1 MCGRLTLRAT
11 GRSLAKGFGMA
22 KGPII
27 LPRYNI
33 APTQDILAVRLDD
46 EGQKEFCLLRWGL
59 IPEWAEDPSIGAK
72 LINARA
78 EAVRTKPAFRQA
90 FRCRRCL
97 IPADGFYEW
106 QTQGH
111 EKQPMLIARRD
122 GRPFAFA
129 GLWEQWHSGGRIKES
144 CTIITTDADE
154 FLSDAQDRMPIIISP
169 DDYDR
174 WLSADP
180 DDAEE
185 FLHHPA
191 STDELTMFPVSRIV
205 NNPHND
211 VPQCV
216 APIAVLSLF

>member
-1 MCGRLTLRAT
+1 MCGRFTLRAT
-11 GRSLAKGFGMA
+11 GKSLAHCFDMA

-33 APTQDILAVRLDD
+33 APTQDILVVRVDD
-46 EGQKEFCLLRWGL
+46 EKKREFSLLRWGL
-59 IPEWAEDPSIGAK
+59 IPEWAEDPSIGSK

-78 EAVRTKPAFRQA
+78 DTLRSKPAFRQA
-90 FRCRRCL
+90 FRRRRCL
-97 IPADGFYEW
+97 IPADGFFDW
-106 QTQGH
+106 QHQGNTT
-111 EKQPMLIARRD
+111 QPMLIARTD

-129 GLWEQWHSGGRIKES
+129 GLWELWHSGGRTIES
-144 CTIITTDADE
+144 CTIITTDADHFMAE
-154 FLSDAQDRMPIIISP
+154 VHDRMPVVIAP

-174 WLSADP
+174 WLTGNP
-180 DDAEE
+180 DEAEE
-185 FLHHPA
+185 LLHHPA
-191 STDELTMFPVSRIV
+191 NSDDLTMFPVSTKV